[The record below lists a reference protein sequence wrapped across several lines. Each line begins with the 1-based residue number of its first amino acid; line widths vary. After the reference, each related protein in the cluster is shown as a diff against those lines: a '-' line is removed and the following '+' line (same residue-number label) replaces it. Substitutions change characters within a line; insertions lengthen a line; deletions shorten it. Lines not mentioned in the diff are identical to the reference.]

1 MQSGPPSPHQ
11 KDCSAKTLTKQDQ
24 RKPSQVGLRKGE
36 SQNEA
41 TLRGINGPEKGE
53 DAALAKPCVAGVGIT
68 LTDVVTRTGDRH
80 KHADRCSFSLPSS
93 RGRGSLH
100 GQGLSVEM
108 AMRLAPPGVAWLVEH
123 TGLASGPWR
132 GGRFPSPAPSRP
144 HGMPHFPPMFFNPG
158 TNGTKMN
165 ILSGQ
170 PLKRRQQV
178 SGGKG
183 EGGPSLALRVERA
196 CL

>member
-1 MQSGPPSPHQ
+1 MGCGDNVCNQVPPLHTRGTG
-11 KDCSAKTLTKQDQ
+11 SAKTLTKQNQ
-24 RKPSQVGLRKGE
+24 WRPSQVGLRKGE

-41 TLRGINGPEKGE
+41 TLRGINGPEKC
-53 DAALAKPCVAGVGIT
+53 AAGVGMT

-80 KHADRCSFSLPSS
+80 KHADRCSFSLPSF

-108 AMRLAPPGVAWLVEH
+108 AMRLAPPGVAWQVEH

-132 GGRFPSPAPSRP
+132 GGGFPSPVPSRP
-144 HGMPHFPPMFFNPG
+144 HGMLHLPPVFFNPG

-183 EGGPSLALRVERA
+183 EGGPNLALRVERA